1 MVQEGKTLQEGMS
14 RGYRRIF
21 ARSDDGLET
30 VFKGKEK
37 SNLNHGKFQAVRRC
51 L

>member
-21 ARSDDGLET
+21 ARSDVDLEA
-30 VFKGKEK
+30 VFTGGKK
-37 SNLNHGKFQAVRRC
+37 VI
-51 L
+51 